1 MEENLIRQNKKFL
14 LVTQNV
20 DGLHRIAGSKNII
33 EIHGSL
39 HRVKCSKCGKADC
52 WNHPICDALDKLNIS
67 ADFAAKPANLSID
80 QLPQCHSCSGLL
92 RPDIVWFGESLD
104 AHNLET
110 AFEESKNADLILVIG
125 TSSQVYPV
133 AMIAPDAADL
143 GIPVIE
149 INLDTTPKTD
159 RFMYH
164 FHGKS
169 GEIIPLIVNQME
181 SD

>member
-1 MEENLIRQNKKFL
+1 M
-14 LVTQNV
+14 
-20 DGLHRIAGSKNII
+20 
-33 EIHGSL
+33 
-39 HRVKCSKCGKADC
+39 
-52 WNHPICDALDKLNIS
+52 DKLDIS

-80 QLPQCHSCSGLL
+80 QLPQCKSCFGLL
-92 RPDIVWFGESLD
+92 RPDIGSGDFKTFLFRHSDKMPGLNPFEVWFGESLD
-104 AHNLET
+104 ANDLET
-110 AFEESKNADLILVIG
+110 AFEESKKADLILVIG

-159 RFMYH
+159 SFMYH

-169 GEIIPLIVNQME
+169 GEILPLIVNQME
-181 SD
+181 SDH